1 MKSNRPSA
9 WLLAIAFV
17 AGCAATAAFQVPRA
31 RADAQGLVRW
41 EHWCVDVEGLPKNS
55 DLERAGAE
63 GWEMVSATFRPPVV
77 DKGSSVGGGATM
89 LCFKR
94 PR

>member
-1 MKSNRPSA
+1 MKRG
-9 WLLAIAFV
+9 WLLAVAFV

-31 RADAQGLVRW
+31 RAETNVQRW
-41 EHWCVDVEGLPKNS
+41 EHWCLDVEGSPKNS
-55 DLERAGAE
+55 DLAKAGAE
-63 GWEMVSATFRPPVV
+63 GWELVSTAFRPPVV
-77 DKGSSVGGGATM
+77 QNGTSVGGGATM